1 MKTYKV
7 GLTKSYL
14 VTINAR
20 NIKEARH
27 LAEFYTGDITD
38 ISDEKDRKTGK
49 FQIEEIECTL
59 NEAFDTEEI

>member
-14 VTINAR
+14 VTINAE
-20 NIKEARH
+20 NIEEARY

-38 ISDEKDRKTGK
+38 ISDEKDRKTDK
-49 FQIEEIECTL
+49 FQKSRQRRQTL
-59 NEAFDTEEI
+59 